1 MGEVFLAEHRNI
13 DRFAAIKLLLPEM
26 SSNEEIV
33 ARFFNEARAASRIKH
48 PGIVEILDC
57 DMHASGR
64 AYIVMEFLEGESLGD
79 CLKRVGRLD
88 QAAALD
94 VLDQIARALE
104 AAHAKAI
111 IHRDLKPDNVFLAST
126 GDGQPPVVKVLDF
139 GIAKLAAEGDG
150 QQKTKTGNLLGTP
163 LYMSPE
169 QCRGAGKIDNR
180 SDVYSLGCIAYEL
193 LTGRPPFVREGAGEL
208 LVAHILETPA
218 RVSSHVPG
226 VAPEIDALIAAM
238 LEKEPAQ
245 RPGSMSEVAAKIEAV
260 TGFARPGVP
269 VGSTTGRQS
278 PADVSASRPGTRPL
292 PTPLTTSGAGTRP
305 LAAPVSTT
313 ASETRPLPT
322 PVTTLGRSA
331 GEVMGADEI
340 PRSSKRGLLIGAGV
354 AAAVIVVGVVAL
366 RGSGGHDEA
375 KGPLAAAA
383 PASPPAA
390 PAAPS
395 AAAPSAPAPKADIK
409 FEIAS
414 TPAGAEVWVGE
425 EKAARGRTPLTV
437 ALPPGAPA
445 AAVLKS
451 AGFADK
457 RVALDPRGQT
467 KLSVALDPMAQEK
480 DKAKAKVKETDLQ
493 PDKQADKQ
501 KGHAHRAKTEGGGS
515 LYRPMG
521 D

>member
-13 DRFAAIKLLLPEM
+13 DRFAAIKLLLPEL
-26 SSNEEIV
+26 SSNEDIV
-33 ARFFNEARAASRIKH
+33 TRFFNEARAASRIKH

-64 AYIVMEFLEGESLGD
+64 AFIVMEFLEGESLGD
-79 CLKRVGRLD
+79 CLKRVGHLD

-126 GDGQPPVVKVLDF
+126 SDGAPPVVKVLDF

-150 QQKTKTGNLLGTP
+150 HQKTKTGNLLGTP

-193 LTGRPPFVREGAGEL
+193 LTGRPPFVRDGAGEL
-208 LVAHILETPA
+208 LVAHILETPPP
-218 RVSSHVPG
+218 VSSHVPG

-245 RPGSMSEVAAKIEAV
+245 RPASMAEVAVRIEAV
-260 TGFARPGVP
+260 TGVVRPGARA
-269 VGSTTGRQS
+269 GSTTGGGLG
-278 PADVSASRPGTRPL
+278 ASSPGTRPL
-292 PTPLTTSGAGTRP
+292 PTPVTALGTGA
-305 LAAPVSTT
+305 
-313 ASETRPLPT
+313 RPLPT
-322 PVTTLGRSA
+322 PVTSTAPETKPLPTPVTTFGRSA
-331 GEVMGADEI
+331 GEVMGVDEL
-340 PRSSKRGLLIGAGV
+340 PRSNKRGFLIGGGV
-354 AAAVIVVGVVAL
+354 AAVVVVVGVLAL
-366 RGSGGHDEA
+366 RGSSGHEEA
-375 KGPLAAAA
+375 KAPVAAPPAAA
-383 PASPPAA
+383 PAAAGAVPSPPP
-390 PAAPS
+390 PAVS
-395 AAAPSAPAPKADIK
+395 TKTDVK

-414 TPAGAEVWVGE
+414 TPPGAEVWVGSE
-425 EKAARGRTPLTV
+425 SAARGRTPLTV
-437 ALPPGAPA
+437 ALPAGGPA
-445 AAVLKS
+445 SAVLKS
-451 AGFADK
+451 PGFAD
-457 RVALDPRGQT
+457 RQVALDPHGET
-467 KLSVALDPMAQEK
+467 KLSVTLEHLAADKGLDKPAE
-480 DKAKAKVKETDLQ
+480 
-493 PDKQADKQ
+493 KQ
-501 KGHAHRAKTEGGGS
+501 KGHARHADKPAAGG